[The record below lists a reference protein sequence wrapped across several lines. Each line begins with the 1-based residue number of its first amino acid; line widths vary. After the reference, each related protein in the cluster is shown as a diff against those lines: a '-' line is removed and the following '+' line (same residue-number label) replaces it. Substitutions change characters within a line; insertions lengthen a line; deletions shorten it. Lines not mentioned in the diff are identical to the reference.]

1 MQTSAGIGK
10 ESRKRLAEILRRT
23 RGTVAVSQAA
33 EILGVPADRAAKML
47 ARWAQQGWMSR
58 VRQGLYVP
66 VPLEA
71 RTADVALED
80 PWIIAEQ
87 LYSPCYIGGWTAA
100 EYWGLTEQ
108 IFRTVLVMTTRKP
121 RDRRPK
127 FKGTDFLLRTI
138 SASALFGTK
147 PVWRGQVK
155 VNVADPTRTL
165 LDMLDDPA
173 LGGGIRPTV
182 DVFRAYLGSDKKDT
196 KLLIQYADRL
206 GNGAVF
212 KRLGFIA
219 ERYAPNEQELIEA
232 CRARLTKGNAKLDPS
247 LPSDKLVSSWRLWV
261 PSNWAKEKP
270 SDRAP
275 RGR

>member
-1 MQTSAGIGK
+1 MQPLTGLGP

-33 EILGVPADRAAKML
+33 EILRIPSNRAAKML

-80 PWIIAEQ
+80 PWIVAEQ

-108 IFRTVLVMTTRKP
+108 IFRTVVVMTTRKP

-127 FKGTDFLLRTI
+127 LKGTDFLLRTV

-147 PVWRGQVK
+147 PVWRNQVK
-155 VNVADPTRTL
+155 VNVADPTRTI
-165 LDMLDDPA
+165 LDMFDDPA

-182 DVFRAYLGSDKKDT
+182 DVFRAYVSSDKKDT

-212 KRLGFIA
+212 KRLGFIT
-219 ERYAPNEQELIEA
+219 ERYAPNEQELIAA
-232 CRARLTKGNAKLDPS
+232 CRTRLTKGNAKLDPS
-247 LPSDKLVSSWRLWV
+247 LPADRLVSAWRLWV
-261 PSNWAKEKP
+261 PTNWAREKP
-270 SDRAP
+270 SDRAS
-275 RGR
+275 RGS

>member
-1 MQTSAGIGK
+1 MPLLTGLGP

-23 RGTVAVSQAA
+23 RGTVTVSQVA
-33 EILGVPADRAAKML
+33 EILDVPADRASKML

-71 RTADVALED
+71 RSADVALED
-80 PWIIAEQ
+80 PWVIAEQ

-100 EYWGLTEQ
+100 EHWGHTEQ
-108 IFRTVLVMTTRKP
+108 IFRTVVVMTTRKP

-127 FKGTDFLLRTI
+127 FKGTDFLLKTI
-138 SASALFGTK
+138 SAPALFGTK
-147 PVWRGQVK
+147 ALWRGQVK
-155 VNVADPTRTL
+155 VNVADPTRMM
-165 LDMLDDPA
+165 LDMLNDPS

-196 KLLIQYADRL
+196 KLLLQYADRL
-206 GNGAVF
+206 GNGAVY

-219 ERYAPNEQELIEA
+219 ERYAPNEQELIET
-232 CRARLTKGNAKLDPS
+232 CRARLTKGNAKIDPA
-247 LPSDKLVSSWRLWV
+247 LPSDKLVSAWRLWI
-261 PSNWAKEKP
+261 PSNWAREKP
-270 SDRAP
+270 SDRTT

>member
-1 MQTSAGIGK
+1 MQPLSGLGP

-23 RGTVAVSQAA
+23 QGTVAISQAA
-33 EILGVPADRAAKML
+33 EILGIPADRAAKML

-71 RTADVALED
+71 RTADVVLED
-80 PWIIAEQ
+80 PWVIAEQ

-108 IFRTVLVMTTRKP
+108 IFRTVVVMTTRKP

-127 FKGTDFLLRTI
+127 FKGTDFLLKTI

-147 PVWRGQVK
+147 AVWRGQVK
-155 VNVADPTRTL
+155 VNVADPARII
-165 LDMLDDPA
+165 LDMLDDPS

-182 DVFRAYLGSDKKDT
+182 DVFRAYVGSDKKDA
-196 KLLIQYADRL
+196 KLLMQYAERL

-212 KRLGFIA
+212 KRLGFIT
-219 ERYAPNEQELIEA
+219 ERYAPNEQELIAA
-232 CRARLTKGNAKLDPS
+232 CRTRLTKGNAKIDPA
-247 LPSDKLVSSWRLWV
+247 LPSDKLVSAWRLWI

-270 SDRAP
+270 GDRAT

>member
-1 MQTSAGIGK
+1 MQPLTGLGP

-23 RGTVAVSQAA
+23 QGTVAVSQAA
-33 EILGVPADRAAKML
+33 EILGVPADTAAKML
-47 ARWAQQGWMSR
+47 ARWARQGWMSR

-80 PWIIAEQ
+80 PWAIAEQ
-87 LYSPCYIGGWTAA
+87 LYPPCYIGGWTAA

-108 IFRTVLVMTTRKP
+108 IFRTVVVMTTRKP
-121 RDRRPK
+121 RNRRPK

-147 PVWRGQVK
+147 AVWRGQVK
-155 VNVADPTRTL
+155 INVADPTRTI

-173 LGGGIRPTV
+173 LGGGIRPAV
-182 DVFRAYLGSDKKDT
+182 DVFRAYVGSDKKDT
-196 KLLIQYADRL
+196 KLLLQYADRL

-232 CRARLTKGNAKLDPS
+232 CRARLTKGNAKLDSS
-247 LPSDKLVSSWRLWV
+247 LPSDKLVSAWRLWV
-261 PSNWAKEKP
+261 PTNWAKEKP
-270 SDRAP
+270 SDRSTG
-275 RGR
+275 GR

>member
-1 MQTSAGIGK
+1 MQTSAGLGK
-10 ESRKRLAEILRRT
+10 ESRKRLSEILRRT
-23 RGTVAVSQAA
+23 RGTVAVSQVA

-80 PWIIAEQ
+80 PWVIAEQ

-127 FKGTDFLLRTI
+127 FKGTDFLLKTI
-138 SASALFGTK
+138 STSALFGTK
-147 PVWRGQVK
+147 PVWRRQVK
-155 VNVADPTRTL
+155 VNVADPTRMI
-165 LDMLDDPA
+165 LDMLDDPS
-173 LGGGIRPTV
+173 LGGGFRPTV
-182 DVFRAYLGSDKKDT
+182 DVFRAYVGSDKKDS
-196 KLLIQYADRL
+196 KLLVQYADRL

-219 ERYAPNEQELIEA
+219 ERYALNEQELIAA
-232 CRARLTKGNAKLDPS
+232 CRARLTKGNAKIDPA
-247 LPSDKLVSSWRLWV
+247 LPSDKLVSVWRLWV
-261 PSNWAKEKP
+261 PSNWAREKP
-270 SDRAP
+270 SDRAT

>member
-1 MQTSAGIGK
+1 MQKSAGLGK

-23 RGTVAVSQAA
+23 RGTVTVSQAA
-33 EILGVPADRAAKML
+33 EALGIPSDRAAKML

-127 FKGTDFLLRTI
+127 FKGTDFLLHTI
-138 SASALFGTK
+138 SVSAQFGTK

-155 VNVADPTRTL
+155 INVADPTRTI
-165 LDMLDDPA
+165 LDMLDDPT
-173 LGGGIRPTV
+173 LGGGVRPIV
-182 DVFRAYLGSDKKDT
+182 DVFRAYIGSDKKDT
-196 KLLIQYADRL
+196 KLLIQYADHL

-219 ERYAPNEQELIEA
+219 ERYAPNEQELINA
-232 CRARLTKGNAKLDPS
+232 CRARLTKGNAKLDPA

-261 PSNWAKEKP
+261 PSNWAREKP
-270 SDRAP
+270 SDRAT